1 MEVIEAR
8 VAQAKANLFLLG
20 FFGGSKSAIAS
31 LLLLV
36 PPTAGGGGGDWAL
49 LPSPPV
55 MASLAALANTPEK
68 ERERERCGRIEG

>member
-1 MEVIEAR
+1 MEVMEAR

-36 PPTAGGGGGDWAL
+36 PPTAGGGGGGDADMAW

-55 MASLAALANTPEK
+55 MASLASLINLTH
-68 ERERERCGRIEG
+68 

>member
-1 MEVIEAR
+1 MEVMEAR

-31 LLLLV
+31 VLLLV
-36 PPTAGGGGGDWAL
+36 PPTAGGGGGSDMAL

-55 MASLAALANTPEK
+55 MASLASLINLTH
-68 ERERERCGRIEG
+68 